1 MACVPY
7 DAKFDRSIDLN
18 VYVRNIPFVYFC
30 GSYYGCCLLMHISF
44 SLCCAYCVLS
54 DPWRWEDMSS
64 CLLDKIFSIV
74 YGFSRPSNRLYE
86 LELNILLACLSSVCW
101 AKTEHN

>member
-30 GSYYGCCLLMHISF
+30 GSYYGYCLLMYISF
-44 SLCCAYCVLS
+44 SLCCAL
-54 DPWRWEDMSS
+54 
-64 CLLDKIFSIV
+64 K
-74 YGFSRPSNRLYE
+74 
-86 LELNILLACLSSVCW
+86 
-101 AKTEHN
+101 